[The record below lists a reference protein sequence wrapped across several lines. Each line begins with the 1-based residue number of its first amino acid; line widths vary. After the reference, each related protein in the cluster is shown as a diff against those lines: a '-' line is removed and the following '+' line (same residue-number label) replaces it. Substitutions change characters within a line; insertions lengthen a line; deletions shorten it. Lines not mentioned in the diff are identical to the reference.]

1 MKSVKKLSVVVLAAV
16 ALLGLGGCSGSSS
29 SDDES
34 SPKQDSSS
42 ESEGYPSEV
51 RDQFM
56 SSCLTSAGADTA
68 SEEEVDMIEDLCGC
82 VLDAIE
88 AEVTLDEFI
97 EAESDILEGNASDID
112 LEAIAATCME

>member
-1 MKSVKKLSVVVLAAV
+1 MVSVAAVLA
-16 ALLGLGGCSGSSS
+16 LSSCGGSSN
-29 SDDES
+29 SDGES
-34 SPKQDSSS
+34 SSKQDSSA

-88 AEVTLDEFI
+88 AEVTLEEFI
-97 EAESDILEGNASDID
+97 EAEADILEGNASDID
-112 LEAIAATCME
+112 LDAIADSCMQ